1 MPTPFTHLVTAAHL
15 LEDAS
20 LPASLHDAL
29 LRETGAFLLGN
40 IAADA
45 RVSSGL
51 QREQTHFY
59 AYDRPMLD
67 HPWHVMLHD
76 FPTLLKP
83 ETPAQRA
90 FVAGYVAHLALD
102 EVWSLQIVRP
112 YFGQAEWAPGP
123 QRFFL
128 LNALLVAMDMRDYP
142 LLNDWQRP
150 TLLSAAPHR
159 WVPFMT
165 DADLTGWRD
174 FVGLQLP
181 PSGVSQTLDVIGPR
195 VGQTPE
201 ALGTFIQSAEAMAP
215 LYANVP
221 ADILAQ
227 TEHAMSERARQDL
240 LAYWQA
246 TESV

>member
-15 LEDAS
+15 LEDAA
-20 LPASLHDAL
+20 LPRPLHNQL
-29 LRETGAFLLGN
+29 IEETGAFLLGN
-40 IAADA
+40 VAADA
-45 RVSSGL
+45 RVSSGI

-59 AYDRPMLD
+59 AYDRPMLE
-67 HPWHVMLHD
+67 HPWRVMLHD
-76 FPTLLKP
+76 FPTLLEP

-90 FVAGYVAHLALD
+90 FIAGYVAHLALD

-142 LLNDWQRP
+142 LLENWQRP
-150 TLLSAAPHR
+150 ALLTANPQS

-174 FVGLQLP
+174 FVGIQLP
-181 PSGVSQTLDVIGPR
+181 PGGVSQTLEVIGPR
-195 VGQTPE
+195 VGQAPHE
-201 ALGTFIQSAEAMAP
+201 LGAFIQSAESMAP

-221 ADILAQ
+221 ADVLAQ
-227 TEHAMSERARQDL
+227 AEHDMAERARHDL
-240 LAYWQA
+240 LAYWEA
-246 TESV
+246 TESP